1 MFDNHDIIILVSMTL
16 GAIPAFLL
24 GYAKGHEHGKIAGRI
39 AYKRA
44 KQYEQV
50 GR

>member
-1 MFDNHDIIILVSMTL
+1 MYNNHDVIILVSLTL

-39 AYKRA
+39 AYRRA
-44 KQYEQV
+44 KDYEQV

>member
-1 MFDNHDIIILVSMTL
+1 MNNHDTIILVSMCL

-24 GYAKGHEHGKIAGRI
+24 GYAKGYEHGKIAGRI

>member
-1 MFDNHDIIILVSMTL
+1 MNNHDMLIIMSMCL

-44 KQYEQV
+44 KQYEQA

>member
-1 MFDNHDIIILVSMTL
+1 MNHDHIIIISAIF

-24 GYAKGHEHGKIAGRI
+24 GYAKGHEHGKIAGRV
-39 AYKRA
+39 AHAR
-44 KQYEQV
+44 QQRQLQQV

>member
-1 MFDNHDIIILVSMTL
+1 MNHDHIIIISAIF

-39 AYKRA
+39 AYRKSQQLVNR
-44 KQYEQV
+44 
-50 GR
+50 

>member
-1 MFDNHDIIILVSMTL
+1 MLNNHDQIILIAAIL
-16 GAIPAFLL
+16 GAIPAFLI

>member
-1 MFDNHDIIILVSMTL
+1 MFENHDIIIVVSMTL
-16 GAIPAFLL
+16 GAIPAFLM